1 MVREHVRIRHDELS
15 PGSHG
20 YDTLPFLQVDVELPD
35 TPPERREARRVL
47 KEHLLAVVNDRLG
60 EEVERIRMEAFSGD
74 SVHPT
79 VAVAYLD
86 DLTVVPMWIDGDRN
100 GLTGIFDMGDAVQV
114 HISPSNVSSS
124 RTRWTPTDDMAE
136 WMIGGI
142 PSRWKALFD
151 APKKAQ
157 FLEDQLAKNSS
168 VSQADPVAAVEEWRT
183 LLEVEG
189 TAGGDPLTDAQL
201 EEFVATTGLDMPAEL
216 EAILRVANG
225 AARLGINFM
234 GSDEIVHQWKEW
246 KVIFDSRPL
255 VDLTDS
261 YKCPT
266 DEVVPIYCN
275 PRWIPLVEERTG
287 NYAAIDLLPGE
298 NGRAGQI
305 IYFGADESL
314 SLRVIATDLTDL
326 LRRQREFVTADGYRA
341 ETHGR
346 IYYLPRLT

>member
-1 MVREHVRIRHDELS
+1 MFKKRSKREDQPPPRPPLVVREHVRIRHDELS

-142 PSRWKALFD
+142 PSRWKALF
-151 APKKAQ
+151 
-157 FLEDQLAKNSS
+157 
-168 VSQADPVAAVEEWRT
+168 
-183 LLEVEG
+183 
-189 TAGGDPLTDAQL
+189 
-201 EEFVATTGLDMPAEL
+201 
-216 EAILRVANG
+216 
-225 AARLGINFM
+225 
-234 GSDEIVHQWKEW
+234 
-246 KVIFDSRPL
+246 
-255 VDLTDS
+255 
-261 YKCPT
+261 
-266 DEVVPIYCN
+266 
-275 PRWIPLVEERTG
+275 
-287 NYAAIDLLPGE
+287 
-298 NGRAGQI
+298 
-305 IYFGADESL
+305 L
-314 SLRVIATDLTDL
+314 SLI
-326 LRRQREFVTADGYRA
+326 
-341 ETHGR
+341 H
-346 IYYLPRLT
+346 I

>member
-1 MVREHVRIRHDELS
+1 MDVVGVEVDLSSGLS
-15 PGSHG
+15 P
-20 YDTLPFLQVDVELPD
+20 Q
-35 TPPERREARRVL
+35 PP
-47 KEHLLAVVNDRLG
+47 
-60 EEVERIRMEAFSGD
+60 
-74 SVHPT
+74 
-79 VAVAYLD
+79 
-86 DLTVVPMWIDGDRN
+86 
-100 GLTGIFDMGDAVQV
+100 
-114 HISPSNVSSS
+114 
-124 RTRWTPTDDMAE
+124 
-136 WMIGGI
+136 
-142 PSRWKALFD
+142 
-151 APKKAQ
+151 PKKAQ

-246 KVIFDSRPL
+246 KVIFDSWPL

-266 DEVVPIYCN
+266 DEVVAIYCN
-275 PRWIPLVEERTG
+275 PPWIPLVEERTG

-346 IYYLPRLT
+346 IYYTCLV